1 MPIIQVCT
9 VYKFIIDI
17 DMTYSLCLSTS
28 TKTSFT
34 KITIW
39 CNYFLGLFGWGHM
52 AYEDQLSETTSVPT
66 VKEMTVAAVN
76 YLKVR

>member
-1 MPIIQVCT
+1 
-9 VYKFIIDI
+9 
-17 DMTYSLCLSTS
+17 
-28 TKTSFT
+28 
-34 KITIW
+34 
-39 CNYFLGLFGWGHM
+39 M